1 MRRRSKGKDNR
12 ARCKPKKSHLRKMR
26 HGTDKQRKKDARSV
40 QDGEKKRRRKA
51 DERDETRGGGRAREG
66 KCCWPLLV
74 GAGSICFL
82 SPPNTITINRTFSF
96 SFFCPFCRK
105 LDRVLDIDSD
115 LHCNPICSH
124 DSAKPFFLPR

>member
-1 MRRRSKGKDNR
+1 MRRRSKGKDNK
-12 ARCKPKKSHLRKMR
+12 ARCKPKKSYPRKMR
-26 HGTDKQRKKDARSV
+26 HGTDKQRKMHEVYKMGR
-40 QDGEKKRRRKA
+40 KKEE
-51 DERDETRGGGRAREG
+51 ERPMGDETRGGGRAREG

-82 SPPNTITINRTFSF
+82 SPPNTTTINRTFFF
-96 SFFCPFCRK
+96 SFFLFLGCPK

-115 LHCNPICSH
+115 LHCNPISSH